1 MANTFI
7 SKLIYYGKTLFDLT
21 GDTVEPTKVL
31 KDYSFHDKTGAPQTG
46 TCTYDA
52 DTSEATATENSMID
66 GVTAFARGSKITG
79 KIPNKG
85 AVNVEISRADDEIAI
100 DYGVHDGSGVVRISA
115 AEKAKL
121 IAANIR
127 AGVTLLGIVG
137 TMSGS
142 EGVKAQSKTVTP
154 SKDGTEILP
163 DDGYT
168 HLASVVINAIP
179 YIESDNAAGG
189 ITVTIGA

>member
-66 GVTAFARGSKITG
+66 GATAFARGSKITG

-85 AVNVEISRADDEIAI
+85 AVNVEISSADDEIAI
-100 DYGVHDGSGVVRISA
+100 DYGVHDGSGVVRISS

-163 DDGYT
+163 DEGYT

-179 YIESDNAAGG
+179 YVEEDNAAGG
-189 ITVTIGA
+189 ITIKIGA